1 MDLQQMARLAEA
13 AGRGDYAA
21 VAAAFSAS
29 PQVGSFGIRCEID
42 DPLRPRVYLDE
53 AGHTH
58 RGGVGSTAINGAVMA
73 AMFDL
78 AIGLLGVPFW
88 TEGMAPTATLNIQ
101 YLRPAVADGVVVEAE
116 RGEVTKSRIFG
127 RAALRPIGGEAI
139 FAQCQGSLGRGR
151 VLQPDRA

>member
-1 MDLQQMARLAEA
+1 MARLAEHVA
-13 AGRGDYAA
+13 RGDYAA

-42 DPLRPRVYLDE
+42 DPARPRVYLDS
-53 AGHTH
+53 AGPTH
-58 RGGVGSTAINGAVMA
+58 RGGVGSTAVNGAVMA

-88 TEGMAPTATLNIQ
+88 MEGMAPTATLNIQ
-101 YLRPAVADGVVVEAE
+101 YLRPAIADGILVEAE
-116 RGEVTKSRIFG
+116 RGQVTKSRIFG
-127 RAALRPIGGEAI
+127 QAILRDLSAETV

-151 VLQPDRA
+151 VLQERQ